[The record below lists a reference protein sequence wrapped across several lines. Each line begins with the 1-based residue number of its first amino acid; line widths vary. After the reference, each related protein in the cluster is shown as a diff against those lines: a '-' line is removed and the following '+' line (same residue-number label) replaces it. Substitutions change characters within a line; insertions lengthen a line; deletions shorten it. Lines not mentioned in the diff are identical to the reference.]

1 MTDGLSQA
9 DRDACAG
16 EALALIEA
24 VLDRMSPEARSAFWA
39 AVDRLYRS
47 EARITQQPPG

>member
-1 MTDGLSQA
+1 MTEVLLDS

-16 EALALIEA
+16 EAMVLIEA
-24 VLDRMSPEARSAFWA
+24 VLDRLSPEARSAFWA

-47 EARITQQPPG
+47 EARIAGQPPG